1 MPDESTIL
9 CFRHLPEQNESAVA
23 TFSEA
28 NVVLS
33 EKGLSMNLARLWM
46 PPIAAPRSPRIR
58 TRGVIPDEPDKKGN
72 QWYFGMKTHI
82 GVDAEGGLIY
92 TVECMT
98 DKVADNTLLK
108 NCLHGNKSIIFS
120 VTWIRYPE

>member
-1 MPDESTIL
+1 MSQT
-9 CFRHLPEQNESAVA
+9 
-23 TFSEA
+23 
-28 NVVLS
+28 
-33 EKGLSMNLARLWM
+33 
-46 PPIAAPRSPRIR
+46 
-58 TRGVIPDEPDKKGN
+58 KKGN

-82 GVDAEGGLIY
+82 GVDAEGGIIY

-120 VTWIRYPE
+120 GRLDTVSRIAAGVEDWLGRRHDVLDRRR